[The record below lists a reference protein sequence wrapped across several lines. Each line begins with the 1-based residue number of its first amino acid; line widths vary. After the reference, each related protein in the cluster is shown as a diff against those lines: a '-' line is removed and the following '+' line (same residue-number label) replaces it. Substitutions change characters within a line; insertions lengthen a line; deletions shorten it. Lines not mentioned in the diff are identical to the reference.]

1 MRSCSSFIGLSAH
14 LILLPQTNNANIRY
28 CDLPTYLPN
37 KTKQK
42 NEVHCSMWSADS
54 LRPWLLSFY
63 YYYYFFLS
71 SHFNHQHTRSITYF
85 LIYFSLNWAFI
96 FFIFLLIFI
105 FSITYVRKQER
116 KLIQYWILTWFK
128 RDWTELYGFTQFPV
142 LRRSEAMTELG
153 WRGGWEKTK
162 HVTDATGGDTTC
174 QVS

>member
-1 MRSCSSFIGLSAH
+1 MQTLDTVIFQLTFQIKQNKKTRFIVPCDRPIH
-14 LILLPQTNNANIRY
+14 
-28 CDLPTYLPN
+28 CDLDCYLFIIIII
-37 KTKQK
+37 
-42 NEVHCSMWSADS
+42 S
-54 LRPWLLSFY
+54 LF
-63 YYYYFFLS
+63 S

-96 FFIFLLIFI
+96 FFVFLLIFI

-153 WRGGWEKTK
+153 WRGGERRPNTWPMQL
-162 HVTDATGGDTTC
+162 VATQLARWASGK
-174 QVS
+174 VSYCIVEMRKITRN